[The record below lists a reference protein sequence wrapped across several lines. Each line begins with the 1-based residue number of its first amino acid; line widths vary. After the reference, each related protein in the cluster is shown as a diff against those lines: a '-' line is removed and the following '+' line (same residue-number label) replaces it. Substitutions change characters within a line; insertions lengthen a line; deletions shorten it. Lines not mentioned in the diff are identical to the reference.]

1 MQSTV
6 KKNCSLSYLALFP
19 KGKKDFFFIVKV
31 LLYGSLERKKTVFF
45 IFLPFLHIS
54 KHFGPHRSFGLHIL
68 LSQPKILNFL
78 NKKKNHFTHFFER
91 KYAEIGS
98 QRPLY
103 SCPND
108 MNGSALERGGLGA
121 TFKVY
126 YRFLNH
132 LNVAVS

>member
-1 MQSTV
+1 MVVRFNWVKLSFFFNEKTVKKIMQSTV

-91 KYAEIGS
+91 KYAEMVT
-98 QRPLY
+98 QVW
-103 SCPND
+103 
-108 MNGSALERGGLGA
+108 LG
-121 TFKVY
+121 
-126 YRFLNH
+126 FLSLWIH
-132 LNVAVS
+132 VVTQP